1 MLLFCRALFLVII
14 IKYLFIKLALDLSI
28 EHSVDNMDQVRF
40 DYSMKNI
47 SIPTQR
53 EFIIELISSV
63 EKFIK
68 NLKWRAHHYL
78 NPFQQNT
85 QKKTFGFN
93 STSPPPKVAE
103 LEELQDMLY
112 GLIINIK
119 FRNYSNQFQNQLK
132 KDTKEIAKEKRL
144 FIAADKT
151 TNFYKLTNEKH
162 DELLQKNIT
171 KDYKKADAEIVKD
184 ITKADK
190 KVAAELELDDRIY
203 CTSERQSFI
212 TLKDHKPTF
221 QNNPSCRLINPSK
234 SEIGKISKKILEKIV
249 SEVRVKTK
257 FNQWKNTHAV
267 INWFKRITNKERFC
281 FIQFDICDFYASIS
295 EDLLEQSLD
304 FASNFINIS
313 DEDRKIIHQ
322 ARKSLLFSKK
332 TPWMKKGN
340 SIFDVGMGSFDG
352 AEICEIVG
360 LFLLSKLQPLKLE
373 LGLYRDDGLGI
384 CSMRARQ
391 IEKMKQDMCKIF
403 QNFGLRITIDVN
415 HKIVNFLDVSLDLN
429 SGLYKPFMKPNDN
442 PLYVNKSS
450 NHPPSILRNIPAAVN
465 KRLSGI
471 SATEEIFKNS
481 VTPYQEA
488 LKKSGYDFDL
498 KFQPETEPVTG
509 RKNRGRKITWFN
521 PPYSANVSTNI

>member
-14 IKYLFIKLALDLSI
+14 IKYLFTKLALDLSI

-40 DYSMKNI
+40 NYSMKNI

-68 NLKWRAHHYL
+68 NLKWRAHYYL
-78 NPFQQNT
+78 NPSQQTT

-103 LEELQDMLY
+103 LEEIQDMLY
-112 GLIINIK
+112 DLIINIK

-221 QNNPSCRLINPSK
+221 QNNPSCRLINPH
-234 SEIGKISKKILEKIV
+234 E
-249 SEVRVKTK
+249 
-257 FNQWKNTHAV
+257 
-267 INWFKRITNKERFC
+267 
-281 FIQFDICDFYASIS
+281 
-295 EDLLEQSLD
+295 
-304 FASNFINIS
+304 
-313 DEDRKIIHQ
+313 
-322 ARKSLLFSKK
+322 
-332 TPWMKKGN
+332 
-340 SIFDVGMGSFDG
+340 
-352 AEICEIVG
+352 G
-360 LFLLSKLQPLKLE
+360 LFWKVK
-373 LGLYRDDGLGI
+373 
-384 CSMRARQ
+384 
-391 IEKMKQDMCKIF
+391 
-403 QNFGLRITIDVN
+403 
-415 HKIVNFLDVSLDLN
+415 
-429 SGLYKPFMKPNDN
+429 
-442 PLYVNKSS
+442 
-450 NHPPSILRNIPAAVN
+450 
-465 KRLSGI
+465 
-471 SATEEIFKNS
+471 
-481 VTPYQEA
+481 
-488 LKKSGYDFDL
+488 
-498 KFQPETEPVTG
+498 
-509 RKNRGRKITWFN
+509 
-521 PPYSANVSTNI
+521 